1 MLIIAGVFVLAVHVI
16 VGVGL
21 MLVGLLVCWLNLR

>member
-1 MLIIAGVFVLAVHVI
+1 MLILAGVFVLTVHVI
-16 VGVGL
+16 GGVGL